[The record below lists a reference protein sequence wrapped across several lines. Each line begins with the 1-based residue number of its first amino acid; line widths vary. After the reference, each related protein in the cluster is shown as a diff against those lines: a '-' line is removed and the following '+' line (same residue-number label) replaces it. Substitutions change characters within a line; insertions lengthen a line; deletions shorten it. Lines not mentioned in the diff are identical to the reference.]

1 MEAKYELSSNYIALL
16 DQVQLLRSQIR
27 YLLSRENLCNNTYL
41 FKQMKPNLTL
51 PLFLIAEERKIAAIT
66 NNEQLIINV
75 SLISHRPSM
84 SHDSPRSKITGMLSS
99 SSIPLSKFPQKN
111 TTFFK
116 RLRKH

>member
-1 MEAKYELSSNYIALL
+1 MEANYELSSNYIAVL
-16 DQVQLLRSQIR
+16 DQVHSLRSQIR

-75 SLISHRPSM
+75 SYPPQRHSM
-84 SHDSPRSKITGMLSS
+84 SHDLLGSKTTEMSS
-99 SSIPLSKFPQKN
+99 SSSMQLSKSRRKNMTSSQKL
-111 TTFFK
+111 K
-116 RLRKH
+116 RC